1 MFSWSSVLGTYRVG
15 NFCRLTPPSLG
26 NFFLVASLLHHGNPV
41 FIGVLS
47 FGTGVAKHASNES
60 NKMIARFHGR
70 EISAR
75 FALLWQRRLMLCA
88 LLFAASMTF
97 AFATDLTSPVVS
109 TNALPALP
117 TVAMPSAAS
126 SLFRVLGALALV
138 IAVFFGG
145 VWLFRNWQRM
155 AITKGQVPK
164 LNILETKSLGQRH
177 AIYVIGYEQQ
187 RLLIAASPAGVTML
201 TTLPTAVAN
210 AAEEAPAAKTNFTD
224 ALRQALQRKP

>member
-1 MFSWSSVLGTYRVG
+1 MT
-15 NFCRLTPPSLG
+15 
-26 NFFLVASLLHHGNPV
+26 
-41 FIGVLS
+41 
-47 FGTGVAKHASNES
+47 
-60 NKMIARFHGR
+60 ARFHGR

-75 FALLWQRRLMLCA
+75 FALLRQRRLMLCA

-109 TNALPALP
+109 TNALPTP
-117 TVAMPSAAS
+117 PMPAMPSAAS
-126 SLFRVLGALALV
+126 SLFRVIGALALV

-155 AITKGQVPK
+155 TIAKGHTPK

-201 TTLPTAVAN
+201 TTLPAAAVSAT
-210 AAEEAPAAKTNFTD
+210 EEAPAAKTNFTD
-224 ALRQALQRKP
+224 ALREALQRKP

>member
-1 MFSWSSVLGTYRVG
+1 
-15 NFCRLTPPSLG
+15 
-26 NFFLVASLLHHGNPV
+26 
-41 FIGVLS
+41 
-47 FGTGVAKHASNES
+47 
-60 NKMIARFHGR
+60 MIARFHGR

-75 FALLWQRRLMLCA
+75 FALLRQRRLMLCA
-88 LLFAASMTF
+88 LLFAVSINF
-97 AFATDLTSPVVS
+97 AFATNLTSLVVS

-155 AITKGQVPK
+155 TLSKGHTPK
-164 LNILETKSLGQRH
+164 LNILETRSLGQRH

-187 RLLIAASPAGVTML
+187 RLLIAASPSGVTML
-201 TTLPTAVAN
+201 ATLPAAAVSAT
-210 AAEEAPAAKTNFTD
+210 EEAPAAKTNFTD
-224 ALRQALQRKP
+224 ALREALQRKP

>member
-1 MFSWSSVLGTYRVG
+1 
-15 NFCRLTPPSLG
+15 
-26 NFFLVASLLHHGNPV
+26 
-41 FIGVLS
+41 
-47 FGTGVAKHASNES
+47 
-60 NKMIARFHGR
+60 MIAQFHGR

-75 FALLWQRRLMLCA
+75 FALLQQRRRMLCA
-88 LLFAASMTF
+88 FLFAASMTF
-97 AFATDLTSPVVS
+97 AFATDLTSTVAS
-109 TNALPALP
+109 TNALPTLP

-126 SLFRVLGALALV
+126 SLLRVLGAFALV

-155 AITKGQVPK
+155 TIAKGHTPK

-201 TTLPTAVAN
+201 TTLPSAAAD
-210 AAEEAPAAKTNFTD
+210 AAEEVPAPKTNFTD